1 MTLRRFF
8 LALTNI
14 FQRLSLPL
22 FVIYFVG
29 WQQERAREKPCSF
42 FSFYQRTR
50 AESFQLL
57 GLTSRGLC
65 CSSLMDFRGFFLST
79 RNNSLEDDMGTVGR
93 RRIDRNKW
101 ERKEGIECLR
111 RMLYVLATFA
121 LPVSLMCYLH
131 HYIHTA

>member
-1 MTLRRFF
+1 
-8 LALTNI
+8 
-14 FQRLSLPL
+14 
-22 FVIYFVG
+22 
-29 WQQERAREKPCSF
+29 
-42 FSFYQRTR
+42 
-50 AESFQLL
+50 
-57 GLTSRGLC
+57 
-65 CSSLMDFRGFFLST
+65 
-79 RNNSLEDDMGTVGR
+79 MGTVGR